1 MLFRSED
8 LKLKAIRSVQY
19 LLRSAPAALAQSADI
34 LAESLVELK
43 RTILAVNMGDLS
55 FLQRL
60 NLKNVMNKSI
70 KYSRWC

>member
-1 MLFRSED
+1 MVFRSEE

-19 LLRSAPAALAQSADI
+19 LLRSVPAALAQSADI
-34 LAESLVELK
+34 LAESLVELT
-43 RTILAVNMGDLS
+43 RAILSANMGDLS

>member
-1 MLFRSED
+1 M
-8 LKLKAIRSVQY
+8 
-19 LLRSAPAALAQSADI
+19 LRSAPAALAQSADI

-43 RTILAVNMGDLS
+43 RAILAANMGDLS

-70 KYSRWC
+70 KFSRWRVVVWVGMVLSLWVH